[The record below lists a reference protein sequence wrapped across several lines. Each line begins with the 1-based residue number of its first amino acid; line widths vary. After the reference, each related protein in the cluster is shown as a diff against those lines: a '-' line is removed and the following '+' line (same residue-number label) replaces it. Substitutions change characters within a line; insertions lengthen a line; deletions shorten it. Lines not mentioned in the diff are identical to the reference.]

1 MPSTLTTRFLA
12 ILALFAF
19 AAPAAAHRFEARLA
33 SPVSSRELVSSE
45 IAWSCA
51 GATCTADAPMSDA
64 PARLCARFAKE
75 VGRLEQFSVDGVAMP
90 ANAMGKCNAKA
101 R

>member
-1 MPSTLTTRFLA
+1 MRPILLA
-12 ILALFAF
+12 VFVLFAF

-33 SPVSSRELVSSE
+33 PPVPPRELVSSD
-45 IAWSCA
+45 IGWTCA

-64 PARLCARFAKE
+64 PSRFCLRFAKQ
-75 VGRLEQFSVDGVAMP
+75 VGRLDAFSVDGVAMP
-90 ANAMGKCNAKA
+90 ADALAKCNAKA